1 MIMEG
6 REQSRGKQQGQRRLG
21 RRTWGP
27 GVGSGVG
34 ESPESA
40 VPGPSVFPSGEPG
53 VSGIQPSPPLSS
65 PSPLAPNPSQHQSL
79 FQRVDSSHEVAKGLE
94 FPL

>member
-34 ESPESA
+34 ESPES
-40 VPGPSVFPSGEPG
+40 G
-53 VSGIQPSPPLSS
+53 VSSRQAEEGPWGCE
-65 PSPLAPNPSQHQSL
+65 
-79 FQRVDSSHEVAKGLE
+79 EVKAGLV
-94 FPL
+94 